1 MKWYVI
7 RTKPRQE
14 QRALV
19 NLENQDIA
27 AYLPQITVGKVRRGK
42 RVPVT
47 EALFPGYI
55 FAQLDDFAGRFH
67 KIRSTF
73 GVQKLLMF
81 GDKPATIPDALI
93 EELKTLEHDPI
104 TQATAEHQSSPQVGD
119 QVEIASGPFAGFIA
133 KIIDLEGDSRCI
145 VLLDWLQKDVQAS
158 FSYTEVKK
166 I

>member
-27 AYLPQITVGKVRRGK
+27 AYLPQVTLQRVRRGK
-42 RVPVT
+42 RTAAT

-73 GVQKLLMF
+73 GVQKMLMF
-81 GDKPATIPDALI
+81 GEQPATIPDALI
-93 EELKTLEHDPI
+93 EELKNIELDPH
-104 TQATAEHQSSPQVGD
+104 TRNAAEHQSSPQVND
-119 QVEIASGPFAGFIA
+119 NVEISTGPFAGFVA
-133 KIIDLEGDSRCI
+133 KIIELDGDSRCI
-145 VLLDWLQKDVQAS
+145 VLLDWLQQEVKAT
-158 FSYTEVKK
+158 FSYNDLNK